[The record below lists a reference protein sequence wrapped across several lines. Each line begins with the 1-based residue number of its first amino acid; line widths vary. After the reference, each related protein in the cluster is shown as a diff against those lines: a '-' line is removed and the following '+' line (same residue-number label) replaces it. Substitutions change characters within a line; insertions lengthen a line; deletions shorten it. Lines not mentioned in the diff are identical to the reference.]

1 MNNEL
6 EENTIMEI
14 SQKEAKE
21 KMEQG
26 GVVVLDVR
34 TEEEY
39 QKGHIPKAIL
49 LPNESIE
56 NQAEAVLE
64 DKDKTILVYCRSG
77 IRSKQAVSRL
87 SNMGYSNVYDFGGIL
102 DWEYEITR

>member
-1 MNNEL
+1 
-6 EENTIMEI
+6 MEI

-21 KMEQG
+21 KMEQD

-39 QKGHIPKAIL
+39 KKGHIPKAVL
-49 LPNESIE
+49 LPNENIE

-64 DKDKTILVYCRSG
+64 DKNKTILVYCRSG
-77 IRSKQAVSRL
+77 MRSKQAVKRL
-87 SNMGYSNVYDFGGIL
+87 SNMGYANVYDLGGIL
-102 DWEYEITR
+102 NWEYEITR